1 MALMLERGL
10 VEDEEKMIDMK
21 IEDTEINLQVG
32 EIIME
37 MLVDEFIM

>member
-1 MALMLERGL
+1 MLERGL